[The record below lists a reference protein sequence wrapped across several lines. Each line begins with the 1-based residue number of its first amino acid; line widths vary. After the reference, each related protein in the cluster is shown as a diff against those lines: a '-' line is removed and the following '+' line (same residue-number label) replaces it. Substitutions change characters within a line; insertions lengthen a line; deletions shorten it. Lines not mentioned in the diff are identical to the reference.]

1 MRSQLRIPRYVTSLS
16 RLSTIISLAH
26 YNPDMAAIVIGR
38 AYLKRARARDVACH
52 GTVAEYVPAPPSAG
66 RNVNGA
72 ARERGVTENTR
83 ETNESA
89 LVTFSETF
97 GEDRNARAVAISD
110 EFTIR

>member
-1 MRSQLRIPRYVTSLS
+1 
-16 RLSTIISLAH
+16 
-26 YNPDMAAIVIGR
+26 MAAIVIGR

-52 GTVAEYVPAPPSAG
+52 GAVAEYVPAPPSAR

-72 ARERGVTENTR
+72 VRERGVTGNTR
-83 ETNESA
+83 ETNESVGNF
-89 LVTFSETF
+89 LGTF